1 MAKAS
6 PAKLV
11 PVQQGREAKT
21 IIEKIRERQTAELVI
36 GFCGPLGSGTS
47 AVAKEVS
54 RILESYGYTVNTI
67 RLSGLISKYIDKVKG
82 ELVQELKGTGIAL
95 QLPPEKMKEE
105 DRITVLQIAGNLLR
119 KIQSEDVL
127 AQLTIK
133 EISIQRH
140 QKKVQEQAAEPT
152 DIEPE
157 ARRYAT
163 VLDSLK
169 NPEEVELLRAVY
181 PNMFFLFGVLCPEDL
196 RKRRLI
202 QNKKIEPSRA
212 TALMDRD
219 KAEAEKYGQQLLK
232 TIFHADFFVR
242 NTKENINSFT
252 KNLER
257 FIQITLGKAPVTP
270 TKEESAMYYAQS
282 AAVRSACLSRQVG
295 AAIINEDGELI
306 ATGHND
312 VPRAGGGLYTAEDGD
327 CDNRCM
333 NLFGKVCQSDEFKT
347 QLFQEIGEIIATAI
361 KEPPELN
368 RVLQAV
374 KAHDRLKGLIEY
386 CRAIHAEMDAITSA
400 ARRGGHTL
408 KGAQMFCTTFPCHN
422 CARHIIASGIKKVFY
437 IEPYEKS
444 LALRFHQDAIE
455 FDPESETSTEKV
467 VFLPFEGV
475 APRCYLSLF
484 KARERKID
492 GKMVEI
498 DLANS
503 LPVIAQLMDRYVDF
517 EAAVVKNLQDQ
528 GFGDEQ
534 HPPS

>member
-6 PAKLV
+6 SAKFV
-11 PVQQGREAKT
+11 TVQHGREARP
-21 IIEKIRERQTAELVI
+21 IIERIRERQTAELVI

-54 RILESYGYTVNTI
+54 RILESYGYTVNPI
-67 RLSGLISKYIDKVKG
+67 KLSSLISKYIDRVRTDLEH
-82 ELVQELKGTGIAL
+82 ELHGTGIVL
-95 QLPPEKMKEE
+95 QFPPEKMKEE
-105 DRITVLQIAGNLLR
+105 DRIAVLQIAGNLLR
-119 KIQSEDVL
+119 KRLSEDVL
-127 AQLTIK
+127 AQLAIK

-140 QKKVQEQAAEPT
+140 QKKVQAQAVESSE
-152 DIEPE
+152 IEPE
-157 ARRYAT
+157 DRRYAT

-181 PNMFFLFGVLCPEDL
+181 PNMFYLFGVLCPEDL

-202 QNKKIEPSRA
+202 QNKKMAPAIA

-232 TIFHADFFVR
+232 TIFHADFFVS

-257 FIQITLGKAPVTP
+257 FLQITLGKAPVTP

-295 AAIINEDGELI
+295 AAIINENGELI

-312 VPRAGGGLYTAEDGD
+312 VPRAGGGLYTAEDKDG
-327 CDNRCM
+327 DNRCM
-333 NLFGKVCQSDEFKT
+333 NLFGKVCQSDEFKKL
-347 QLFQEIGEIIATAI
+347 LFQELGEIIATGI
-361 KEPPELN
+361 REPLELE
-368 RVLQAV
+368 RVMRVV
-374 KAHDRLKGLIEY
+374 KGHDKLKGLIEY

-400 ARRGGHTL
+400 ARRGGHAL
-408 KGAQMFCTTFPCHN
+408 KGAEMFCTTFPCHN
-422 CARHIIASGIKKVFY
+422 CARHIIASGIKKVYY

-455 FDPESETSTEKV
+455 FDPESGTSSEKV

-484 KARERKID
+484 KARERKLD
-492 GKMVEI
+492 GKMVEV
-498 DLANS
+498 DLATS

-517 EAAVVKNLQDQ
+517 EATVVENLQDK
-528 GFGDEQ
+528 GFGDEPQ
-534 HPPS
+534 PP